1 MQTVI
6 DQIKSEYIKEKEN
19 LIKWITITDF
29 TRKRNS
35 IIVLKGKTGN
45 GKSKLLKE
53 VEEYMNEVFSS
64 LEENEPQEE
73 DSKIIKHKAIY
84 LKATHP
90 DDKEKITDLIN
101 NKEIENCVI
110 LIDDAGYIDLSIE
123 LIEKFTNKSTLI
135 LAKGLLREEL
145 STNLLS
151 NTNIMRKNPFI
162 IKIESP
168 TPEEIEEIIIQ
179 YYQLRQTSEYFR
191 ERITEELID
200 LNTKYGLSRR
210 NIFSFLKAIDY
221 IIEVSVATEE
231 MDSWAYQEIDVQLDG
246 WIINLAKEISIP
258 QYLNSE
264 AYNTFYDMI
273 KKQEKEKE
281 KNIKKF

>member
-1 MQTVI
+1 METVI
-6 DQIKSEYIKEKEN
+6 DQIKSEYMEEKEN

-35 IIVLKGKTGN
+35 IIVIKGKTGN

-53 VEEYMNEVFSS
+53 VEEYMNEVFNS
-64 LEENEPQEE
+64 LEKDDTETE
-73 DSKIIKHKAIY
+73 DSKIIRHKAIY
-84 LKATHP
+84 LKATYP
-90 DDKEKITDLIN
+90 SDKEKITDLIN

-110 LIDDAGYIDLSIE
+110 LIDDASYIDLSIE

-135 LAKGLLREEL
+135 LAKGLLNEEL
-145 STNLLS
+145 SSKLLS

-168 TPEEIEEIIIQ
+168 TAEEIENIVIQ
-179 YYQLRQTSEYFR
+179 YYQLRQASEYFR
-191 ERITEELID
+191 ERITIELID
-200 LNTKYGLSRR
+200 LNTKYGLSRK
-210 NIFSFLKAIDY
+210 NIFSFLKAVDY
-221 IIEVSVATEE
+221 IIEASVATEE
-231 MDSWAYQEIDVQLDG
+231 MDDWAYEEIDAQLDN
-246 WIINLAKEISIP
+246 WVINLAKEISIP

-264 AYNTFYDMI
+264 AYSTFYDII

-281 KNIKKF
+281 KNARKF

>member
-1 MQTVI
+1 METII
-6 DQIKSEYIKEKEN
+6 DQIKSEYMRNKEN

-35 IIVLKGKTGN
+35 IIILKGKTGN

-53 VEEYMNEVFSS
+53 VQEYMNEVFSS
-64 LEENEPQEE
+64 LEENNTQEE
-73 DSKIIKHKAIY
+73 DSKIIRHKAIY
-84 LKATHP
+84 LKATYTN
-90 DDKEKITDLIN
+90 DKEKIADLIN

-110 LIDDAGYIDLSIE
+110 LIDDAGYLDLSVE

-135 LAKGLLREEL
+135 IAKGLLRDEL
-145 STNLLS
+145 NTNLLN

-168 TPEEIEEIIIQ
+168 TSEEIEDIVIQ
-179 YYQLRQTSEYFR
+179 YHQLRQTSEYFR
-191 ERITEELID
+191 VRITEELID
-200 LNTKYGLSRR
+200 LNTKYNLSRK

-221 IIEVSVATEE
+221 IIESSIATEE
-231 MDSWAYQEIDVQLDG
+231 MDDWAYEEIDTQLDE
-246 WIINLAKEISIP
+246 WVINLAKEISIP

-264 AYNTFYDMI
+264 DYNTFYEMI
-273 KKQEKEKE
+273 KKQEKEKNTR
-281 KNIKKF
+281 KI

>member
-1 MQTVI
+1 MQTAI
-6 DQIKSEYIKEKEN
+6 DQIKSQYMKEKEN
-19 LIKWITITDF
+19 LIKWIAATDF

-35 IIVLKGKTGN
+35 IIILKGKTGN

-53 VEEYMNEVFSS
+53 VEEYMKEVFSS
-64 LEENEPQEE
+64 LEENSHHNK

-110 LIDDAGYIDLSIE
+110 LIDDAGYMDLSIE

-135 LAKGLLREEL
+135 IAKGLLREEP

-162 IKIESP
+162 IKIQSP
-168 TPEEIEEIIIQ
+168 TPEEIEDIVIQ
-179 YYQLRQTSEYFR
+179 YCYLRKTSQYFR
-191 ERITEELID
+191 ESVAEELIN
-200 LNTKYGLSRR
+200 LNTKYELSRK
-210 NIFSFLKAIDY
+210 NVFSFLKAIDY
-221 IIEVSVATEE
+221 IIESSVATEN
-231 MDSWAYQEIDVQLDG
+231 MDDWAYEEIDAQLNN
-246 WIINLAKEISIP
+246 WVINLAKEISIP

-264 AYNTFYDMI
+264 AYNTFYEMI
-273 KKQEKEKE
+273 KKQEKERE
-281 KNIKKF
+281 KNVRKF

>member
-1 MQTVI
+1 METII
-6 DQIKSEYIKEKEN
+6 DQIKSEYMKEKEN
-19 LIKWITITDF
+19 LIKWITITDL

-53 VEEYMNEVFSS
+53 VEEYMNKVFSS
-64 LEENEPQEE
+64 LEEDSPQIQS
-73 DSKIIKHKAIY
+73 DKIIKHKAIY
-84 LKATHP
+84 LKASHP
-90 DDKEKITDLIN
+90 DDKEKIADLIN

-110 LIDDAGYIDLSIE
+110 LIDDAGFIDLSVE

-135 LAKGLLREEL
+135 LAKGLLNEEL
-145 STNLLS
+145 SSKLLS
-151 NTNIMRKNPFI
+151 NANIMRKNPFI

-168 TPEEIEEIIIQ
+168 TLAEMEDIVIQ

-200 LNTKYGLSRR
+200 LNIKYGLSRK
-210 NIFSFLKAIDY
+210 NVFSFLKAIDY
-221 IIEVSVATEE
+221 IIESSIATEE
-231 MDSWAYQEIDVQLDG
+231 MDGWAYQQIDAQLDE
-246 WIINLAKEISIP
+246 WVINLAKEISIP

-264 AYNTFYDMI
+264 AYDTYYDII

-281 KNIKKF
+281 KNARKF